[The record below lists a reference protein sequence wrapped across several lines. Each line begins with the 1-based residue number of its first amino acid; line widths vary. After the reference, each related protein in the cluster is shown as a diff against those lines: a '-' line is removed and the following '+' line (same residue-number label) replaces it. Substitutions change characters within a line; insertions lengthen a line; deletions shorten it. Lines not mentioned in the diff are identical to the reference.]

1 MQGVQ
6 LWQFQWHFNIS
17 STCYVL
23 NLLAPVASN
32 LRESRLNIFDVAS
45 RNYYWHPVS
54 ILKRFSYLFCKMVK
68 YLPKRKYLGF
78 GFDKFLTH

>member
-32 LRESRLNIFDVAS
+32 LRESNLRESRLNIFNAS
-45 RNYYWHPVS
+45 
-54 ILKRFSYLFCKMVK
+54 IQYL
-68 YLPKRKYLGF
+68 Y
-78 GFDKFLTH
+78 